1 MCVKAALNTVVK
13 HGRRVCVG
21 DDATKFA
28 KRWMPSNGTNRGIIR
43 KTPDVA
49 NGLSLCVTVK
59 YFVRRSQHKWQDNVN
74 GEVWPSIAKRGAY
87 GSRKSKRTFCI
98 GCDSNPLRRQSALGF
113 IGWKVL
119 AKTELCVVAASWLV
133 TRFFLFLHFQRNSFF
148 LHQFITQQFLA
159 LSNVNSSVNCV
170 TAPNKEE
177 KKHQ

>member
-28 KRWMPSNGTNRGIIR
+28 KRWMPSNGANRGIIR

-113 IGWKVL
+113 IEKFWRKQN
-119 AKTELCVVAASWLV
+119 CASLRRRDLW
-133 TRFFLFLHFQRNSFF
+133 RGFFFFSISNGIHSFSINLLHNNFLHS
-148 LHQFITQQFLA
+148 LM
-159 LSNVNSSVNCV
+159 
-170 TAPNKEE
+170 
-177 KKHQ
+177 